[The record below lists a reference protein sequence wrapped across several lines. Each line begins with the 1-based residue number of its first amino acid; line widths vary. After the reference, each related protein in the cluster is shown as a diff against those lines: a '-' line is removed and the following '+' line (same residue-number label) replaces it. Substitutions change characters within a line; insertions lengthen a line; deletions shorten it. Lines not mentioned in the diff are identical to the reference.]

1 MRKITLISKFK
12 ISQPDKQT
20 ITIQIFPKISRGKGS
35 RAIKF
40 GQVIEY
46 TREILFFK
54 NYAEN
59 EVKRLV
65 PDLFLLFEKTLY
77 DVKASG
83 IGLNFN
89 TL

>member
-1 MRKITLISKFK
+1 MRKIRLISKFE

-20 ITIQIFPKISRGKGS
+20 ITIQIFPKISQGKGS

-40 GQVIEY
+40 GQVIE
-46 TREILFFK
+46 FK

-59 EVKRLV
+59 EVRRLV

-77 DVKASG
+77 EVKASG